1 MIVKVIILVV
11 LDKDFA
17 GVKKIIA
24 NCLCCRPESA
34 NAPPKIMT
42 ACKVLQDRIILA
54 SDFRLWVI
62 EARCDARRMSNKLV

>member
-11 LDKDFA
+11 LDKDFT

-24 NCLCCRPESA
+24 NCLCCRPASA

-42 ACKVLQDRIILA
+42 ACKVLQLNNIL
-54 SDFRLWVI
+54 STDFRVWVI
-62 EARCDARRMSNKLV
+62 EARFDARRMSSKLV